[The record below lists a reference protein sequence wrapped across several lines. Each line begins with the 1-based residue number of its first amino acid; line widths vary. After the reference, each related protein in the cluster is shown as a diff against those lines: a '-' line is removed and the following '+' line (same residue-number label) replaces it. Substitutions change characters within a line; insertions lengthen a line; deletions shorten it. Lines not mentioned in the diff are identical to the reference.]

1 MWLQDSKEVRDL
13 NHAPS
18 LEAPSSPGRAFGCG
32 RRFIFIGKLT
42 NYANTGAERIEKGV
56 SPSGRHDRRRLLIYE
71 FVRLSEKTRELAFR
85 RSGEF
90 SYRHEEFDVAILL
103 IFLNREMMQQG

>member
-1 MWLQDSKEVRDL
+1 MVFTGNLDVRRDKGDGFRL
-13 NHAPS
+13 AMRVLDRSRP
-18 LEAPSSPGRAFGCG
+18 ED
-32 RRFIFIGKLT
+32 GK
-42 NYANTGAERIEKGV
+42 
-56 SPSGRHDRRRLLIYE
+56 
-71 FVRLSEKTRELAFR
+71 FVRLSEKTRELAFG